1 MKKLISLTLTL
12 ALALCAL
19 AVPAMAEEAPV
30 WKEGILSMLNMS
42 EEEAANF
49 VTAQL
54 LLAAQMRKEGYTTED
69 GSRPENADDANYEW
83 TLPKIEMVPYDSLD
97 AMLMAL
103 NAGDIMAM
111 LVYQSTAHYLMRSI
125 PGLYVPVDYSY
136 GANSGNAFARTA
148 LSEFLTNDFAFMFMQ
163 DKAGLRDEFN
173 TAISAIREDGTLD
186 KLAEIYIDGVNAG
199 NEPEAIAMPAIEDAE
214 TVKVAVTGCLP
225 PMDYVAPDGTP
236 AGYNTAVL
244 AEISTRMN
252 KNIELVQVD
261 SLGRAAALVAGAVDA
276 VFWTRT
282 NHASNEWAEM
292 SAEERATDYQSLAE
306 EMSEEE
312 AATHE
317 QFHQLIDFESYG
329 KMDMPEGTII
339 SDSYYSDVFVPIWIR
354 ERVKRED

>member
-1 MKKLISLTLTL
+1 M
-12 ALALCAL
+12 
-19 AVPAMAEEAPV
+19 
-30 WKEGILSMLNMS
+30 
-42 EEEAANF
+42 
-49 VTAQL
+49 
-54 LLAAQMRKEGYTTED
+54 
-69 GSRPENADDANYEW
+69 
-83 TLPKIEMVPYDSLD
+83 
-97 AMLMAL
+97 
-103 NAGDIMAM
+103 
-111 LVYQSTAHYLMRSI
+111 
-125 PGLYVPVDYSY
+125 
-136 GANSGNAFARTA
+136 
-148 LSEFLTNDFAFMFMQ
+148 
-163 DKAGLRDEFN
+163 
-173 TAISAIREDGTLD
+173 
-186 KLAEIYIDGVNAG
+186 NAG
-199 NEPEAIAMPAIEDAE
+199 NEPETIAMPAIEGAE

-261 SLGRAAALVAGAVDA
+261 SLGRAAALASGAVDA

-292 SAEERATDYQSLAE
+292 SAEERATDHQSLAE

-339 SDSYYSDVFVPIWIR
+339 SDSYYSDVLVPIWFH
-354 ERVKRED
+354 ERVKREG